1 MQRDLPWELDSAL
14 RTLGRSSLGETLGR
28 SAGTPANFGSHCR
41 VTVEADG
48 SRRLIGSS
56 FQEGPLSG
64 ELIFMEYDEDMR
76 LMHRT
81 SAALPVCK
89 YISCLPLRWYEC
101 RTLPVTLLLETVNC
115 TQFYYRPKQCLWR
128 NLSGCV

>member
-64 ELIFMEYDEDMR
+64 ELIFMEYDEDMSADAPDVR
-76 LMHRT
+76 RT
-81 SAALPVCK
+81 AGMQIYLLFYPFGGMSAELCLSLCCSKQSIALNFITDLNNVCGA
-89 YISCLPLRWYEC
+89 I
-101 RTLPVTLLLETVNC
+101 
-115 TQFYYRPKQCLWR
+115 
-128 NLSGCV
+128 